1 MTAKPEVQA
10 REEIDRQLTD
20 AGWIVQDRAAAN
32 LSAGPG
38 VAVREFPLKGGPV
51 DYLLYV
57 DGAAAGAVE
66 AKKEGWTLSGVEAQ
80 SKRYS
85 EGLPDALPAYRRPL
99 PFLYES
105 TGVETQFT
113 NLLDPEPRSREV
125 FTFHRPETHR
135 EWLQQAG
142 YEQSRRA
149 LPGVAE
155 PPAPYTEGDT
165 LRARLKTLPPLIT
178 GDLWKA
184 QITAIEN
191 LEESLAQNKPRALI
205 QMATG
210 SGKTFTAANFTY
222 RLAKF
227 GKAKRILF
235 LVDRG
240 NLGRQALKEFQQF
253 VTPDD
258 GRKFSELYVVQ
269 HLSSNV
275 LDPTA
280 KVVIGTIQRL
290 YSMLQGEEE
299 LPEEADEVSSFEAAP
314 TLTKEPLP
322 VDYNPKIPIETFDV
336 IITDEAI
343 GRSTTCGARCSSTST
358 PSSSV

>member
-1 MTAKPEVQA
+1 VANAWYSQAALTAQPEARA
-10 REEIDRQLTD
+10 REKIDRQLTD

-32 LSAGPG
+32 LTAGPG

-142 YEQSRRA
+142 YEQSRETNQQRKQRRRGRQA
-149 LPGVAE
+149 
-155 PPAPYTEGDT
+155 
-165 LRARLKTLPPLIT
+165 T
-178 GDLWKA
+178 GDL
-184 QITAIEN
+184 
-191 LEESLAQNKPRALI
+191 
-205 QMATG
+205 G
-210 SGKTFTAANFTY
+210 
-222 RLAKF
+222 
-227 GKAKRILF
+227 
-235 LVDRG
+235 
-240 NLGRQALKEFQQF
+240 
-253 VTPDD
+253 
-258 GRKFSELYVVQ
+258 
-269 HLSSNV
+269 
-275 LDPTA
+275 
-280 KVVIGTIQRL
+280 
-290 YSMLQGEEE
+290 
-299 LPEEADEVSSFEAAP
+299 EAATHRRGP
-314 TLTKEPLP
+314 RVL
-322 VDYNPKIPIETFDV
+322 
-336 IITDEAI
+336 
-343 GRSTTCGARCSSTST
+343 
-358 PSSSV
+358 